1 MFWLLLAV
9 AAGLIQGSFALPMK
23 YTRPWKWEHT
33 WSLWAVWA
41 LLIGP
46 WATGAVT
53 VPGLLGVLTEVPAG
67 VLVVTFLVSAVW
79 GVGAI
84 AFGFGIDYLGMAL
97 GYAIIAALTTAF
109 GSLIPLLIGRER
121 VSGAAVAAIVA
132 GVAVMMVGLAVGARA
147 GLLKEQALRAA
158 AGAGGASAGNER
170 RKSVTA
176 GLLFCVVAG
185 VGGSLFNIAF
195 VCGRPIQD
203 AAAAVVNE
211 PAFAP
216 NAVWC
221 VSLLGGFFTNVIY
234 CLGLV
239 HRNRDWA
246 LFRRPGTG
254 LNWLRTAAM
263 GLMWFGSLLLYGISS
278 ARLGPLGPSMGF
290 AIFLGTAILTS
301 NAWGILTGEWRG
313 AGPRPL
319 RLLLASVAVLLAGM
333 VLIAWSRA
341 LAD

>member
-1 MFWLLLAV
+1 MFWLLVAV

-46 WATGAVT
+46 WATGAAT
-53 VPGLLGVLTEVPAG
+53 VPGLLGVLGDVPAG
-67 VLVVTFLVSAVW
+67 VLLVTFLVSLLW

-84 AFGFGIDYLGMAL
+84 AFGFGIECLGMAL

-109 GSLIPLLIGRER
+109 GSLIPLFIGRGE
-121 VSGAAVAAIVA
+121 VPGQAVGAIVA
-132 GVAVMMVGLAVGARA
+132 GVAVMMVGLAVGAWA
-147 GLLKEQALRAA
+147 GLLKEKALQAA
-158 AGAGGASAGNER
+158 AGPSAEAVGDGG
-170 RKSVTA
+170 RKSVAA
-176 GLLFCVVAG
+176 GLLFCAVAG

-203 AAAAVVNE
+203 AAAAVVTE

-221 VSLLGGFFTNVIY
+221 VSLLGGLFTNVIY

-239 HRNRDWA
+239 HRHRDWA
-246 LFRRPGTG
+246 LFLRPGTG

-263 GLMWFGSLLLYGISS
+263 GLMWFGSLVLYGISS
-278 ARLGPLGPSMGF
+278 AKLGPLGPSVGF

-319 RLLLASVAVLLAGM
+319 RVLMAGVAVLLAGM

-341 LAD
+341 LSD